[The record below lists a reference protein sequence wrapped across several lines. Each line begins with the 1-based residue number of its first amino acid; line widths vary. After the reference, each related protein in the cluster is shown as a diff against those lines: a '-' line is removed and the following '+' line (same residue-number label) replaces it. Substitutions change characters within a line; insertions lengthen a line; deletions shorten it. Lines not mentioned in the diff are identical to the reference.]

1 MLLQH
6 EQRQT
11 VTQRID
17 PKIILANNILQLSTV
32 ELIQS
37 IEAEILENP
46 ALEAVDESGCAGD
59 CLDPALCPYCSAR
72 RTAES
77 DEESHQNE
85 IDMADLGMDYEQFLG
100 PIGDPDDEY
109 DFIGNLEAEMTLTEH
124 LLGLLRAAV
133 STEDFPIA
141 EYLVNCLND
150 RGWLDGTVEM
160 IALDLNAPEAQ
171 VDRILKVI
179 QSFDPPGVG
188 ARNLQECLLL
198 QLCFLSDEDT
208 CPENRRLNAL
218 AEQMVRDH
226 FPLITSNRFNKL
238 GRGLG
243 ISTDEARQ
251 VVDYIRTRLNPFPA
265 NQFRPPWTYRPVNAR
280 SAVRPD
286 VLIRRT
292 EFGYEVDVVGMDSFG
307 LNINPTYR
315 EIYTEIKGGK
325 GHHTEEERKHVVE
338 HVERAE
344 QFIRSLNQ
352 RRQTLRQITKS
363 IVDAQTGFLETGSR
377 QFLRPLT
384 RTRIARMLEVH
395 ESTVSRATANKY
407 VQLPNQEVVSFNVFF
422 NASLSVKDAIEQLI
436 GSEDPTQ
443 PLSDQQIVNLLE
455 EKGIHVARRTVVKY
469 RESRKILSSTRRRR

>member
-32 ELIQS
+32 ELMQEV
-37 IEAEILENP
+37 EAELLENP
-46 ALEAVDESGCAGD
+46 ALETVEESGCAGD
-59 CLDPALCPYCSAR
+59 CLDPSLCPYCSAR

-85 IDMADLGMDYEQFLG
+85 IDMGDFGTDYDQFVG
-100 PIGDPDDEY
+100 IHGDSDDDY
-109 DFIGNLEAEMTLTEH
+109 DFVGNLEAELTLREH

-133 STEDFPIA
+133 PAEDYRVG
-141 EYLVNCLND
+141 EYLVHCLND
-150 RGWLDGTVEM
+150 RGWLDGTPEL
-160 IALDLNAPEAQ
+160 IALDLQVPEEQ
-171 VDRILKVI
+171 VERVLAVI

-188 ARNLQECLLL
+188 ARSLQECLLL
-198 QLCFLSDEDT
+198 QLCFLADEET
-208 CPENRRLNAL
+208 CSSKKRINAL

-226 FPLITSNRFNKL
+226 FALITSNRYNKL
-238 GRGLG
+238 GRAVG
-243 ISTDEARQ
+243 ISTEEARL
-251 VVDYIRTRLNPFPA
+251 VIEYIRTRLNPFPA
-265 NQFRPPWTYRPVNAR
+265 NQFRPPWTYRPANAR

-286 VLIRRT
+286 VVIRRT
-292 EFGYEVDVVGMDSFG
+292 EMGYEIDVVGMETFG

-315 EIYTEIKGGK
+315 EIYTDIKDGR
-325 GHHTEEERKHVVE
+325 GHHSEEERKHVTE

-344 QFIRSLNQ
+344 QFIKSLNQ
-352 RRQTLRQITKS
+352 RRQTLRQITRS
-363 IVDAQTGFLETGSR
+363 IVDAQSGFLETGSR

-384 RTRIARMLEVH
+384 RTRIARGLDVH

-422 NASLSVKDAIEQLI
+422 NASLSVKDAIEHLI
-436 GSEDPTQ
+436 QNEDPAQ
-443 PLSDQQIVNLLE
+443 PLSDQQIVTLLE

-469 RESRKILSSTRRRR
+469 RESQKILSSTRRRR